1 MKLGEKGLFVNQT
14 ENKLKSKYFSI
25 GSFTDNVADAVGAGD
40 ALLAY
45 STLSLMENKSAVA
58 AAIIGSIAAACEC
71 EYDGNIPITP
81 ENVLEKL
88 NKIEKK
94 INYD

>member
-1 MKLGEKGLFVNQT
+1 MKLGEKGLFVNT
-14 ENKLKSKYFSI
+14 NETKNERSYFSI
-25 GSFTDNVADAVGAGD
+25 DSFANHVSDAVGAGD

-45 STLSLMENKSAVA
+45 SSLSLMENKSVVA

-81 ENVLEKL
+81 EKVLHKL
-88 NKIEKK
+88 NSIEKR
-94 INYD
+94 INYE